1 MTKRPESGRWR
12 TLAALA
18 LAVAMVLVLFVVV
31 SRAQDASSIDPAK
44 LDANSGDLVYQCPMD
59 HDIRSNKPGFC
70 SRCGMK
76 LKAGIPEPQEFPT
89 DLSVTPRPLKAGAMA
104 QLLFSIRDPDNG
116 RPIEH
121 FEIVHEKL
129 FHMFVIS
136 QDMEFF
142 LHDHPYFGADGKFR
156 HDIKFPR
163 TGMYRIL
170 SDFYP
175 EGATPQ
181 LIARTVI
188 VPGPAQAA
196 ALLSRDATKA
206 TENLS
211 VSLVTD
217 PPQPIA
223 GTKTMLVFRF
233 DPSDGVEKLLGAWGH
248 MLERATTSSILSTH
262 TRLSPTA
269 ARRCSSTSISRA
281 RKRIEFGFS
290 SSAGA

>member
-1 MTKRPESGRWR
+1 
-12 TLAALA
+12 
-18 LAVAMVLVLFVVV
+18 MVLVLFVVV
-31 SRAQDASSIDPAK
+31 SRAQNTPSDTAAK
-44 LDANSGDLVYQCPMD
+44 PGANSGDLVYQCPMD
-59 HDIRSNKPGFC
+59 HDVRSDKPGVC

-76 LKAGIPEPQEFPT
+76 LVAGIPEPQEFPVN
-89 DLSVTPRPLKAGAMA
+89 LSVTPRLLRPGASA
-104 QLLFSIRDPDNG
+104 QLLFSIRDPDNDC
-116 RPIEH
+116 PTEH
-121 FEIVHEKL
+121 FEVVHEKL

-156 HDIKFPR
+156 YDIKFPS

-188 VPGPAQAA
+188 VPGLAQAP
-196 ALLSRDATKA
+196 ALLSRDYATKA
-206 TENLS
+206 TGNLS

-223 GTKTMLVFRF
+223 GTKTMLFFRL
-233 DPSDGVEKLLGAWGH
+233 DPADGIEKLLGAWAH
-248 MLERATTSSILSTH
+248 MLAASDDFIDLIHTHPFIADGGPEMQFNIYFPRAQTYRICVQFQRQGLIN
-262 TRLSPTA
+262 TA
-269 ARRCSSTSISRA
+269 RFDVPV
-281 RKRIEFGFS
+281 KDLE
-290 SSAGA
+290 